1 VHGSG
6 ASFSRGEGKA
16 GVVNTDRP
24 SGRRAGVRGDR
35 WSLLVVAPVCA
46 ATVGLPWLSR
56 RCARRPLVSPGCRA
70 GVRGGRWL
78 FPWSSRRRAR
88 RLVVVPLGIAPAC
101 AATIGISLVVVP
113 ACAAIVGPFSVV
125 AAPLFSS
132 CWHGVH
138 THVIHHLSCLSPPP
152 THHPPST
159 CHPLLRHI
167 IPNMSL
173 APHEYIHHTSGCS
186 WKSPVKLL
194 CFPFCIP
201 HISLQHPSILFSGV
215 SHPLHQIL

>member
-1 VHGSG
+1 MHGSG

-24 SGRRAGVRGDR
+24 SGRRAGVRGNR

-46 ATVGLPWLSR
+46 ATVGLPWLSH

-70 GVRGGRWL
+70 GVRGVRWSL
-78 FPWSSRRRAR
+78 
-88 RLVVVPLGIAPAC
+88 LVVAPAC
-101 AATIGISLVVVP
+101 AATVGISLVVAP

-132 CWHGVH
+132 CRRGVH

-152 THHPPST
+152 AHHPPST

-201 HISLQHPSILFSGV
+201 HISLRHP
-215 SHPLHQIL
+215 

>member
-1 VHGSG
+1 MHGSG

-46 ATVGLPWLSR
+46 ATVGLPWSSR
-56 RCARRPLVSPGCRA
+56 RCARRPLVVPLVVAPACAALFSLSFGRRA
-70 GVRGGRWL
+70 GVRGDRWSL
-78 FPWSSRRRAR
+78 
-88 RLVVVPLGIAPAC
+88 LVVAPAC
-101 AATIGISLVVVP
+101 AATVGISLVVAP

-125 AAPLFSS
+125 AAPLFLS
-132 CWHGVH
+132 CRRGVRV
-138 THVIHHLSCLSPPP
+138 HVIHHLSCLSPPP
-152 THHPPST
+152 AHHPPST
-159 CHPLLRHI
+159 CHPLLQHI

-186 WKSPVKLL
+186 WKFPVKLL

-201 HISLQHPSILFSGV
+201 HISLWHP
-215 SHPLHQIL
+215 